1 MRKIIYASLLFV
13 FSNFANAEM
22 LATFGKHMGDDIYE
36 GYQIGVVQPMDQFD
50 VSGAFTSIDQG
61 FFLTGAVQKG
71 IEVFPSTMAYGFFD
85 INRFFWD
92 SGYSGRIK
100 TQLGWGIGA
109 SVATFDPIFIDV
121 KYKKFESYS
130 EPYTYIGLAYMF

>member
-1 MRKIIYASLLFV
+1 MRKLFYVLLFSI
-13 FSNFANAEM
+13 FSNFANAET

-36 GYQIGVVQPMDQFD
+36 GYQIGAIQPLTEFD
-50 VSGAFTSIDQG
+50 AAASFTSIEDG
-61 FFLTGAVQKG
+61 FFITIAAQKG
-71 IEVFPSTMAYGFFD
+71 VEVFTSTMAYGFFD

-92 SGYSGRIK
+92 SGVSRIK

-109 SVATFDPIFIDV
+109 TVATFDPIFIDF

-130 EPYTYIGLAYMF
+130 DPYTYLGLSYMF